1 MEGEMRIGE
10 LSRRV
15 GLSVE
20 LLRAWERR
28 YGLLEPDRSDGG
40 FRLYS
45 PRDEARLRLM
55 QEHIGRGLAPAQ
67 AAKLALAAPIGET
80 GVPEGA
86 QSPQAFTSQL
96 LSSLT
101 AFDGHGAHALFDR
114 MLATLGLEGA
124 IRGVVLPVM
133 REIGRR
139 WEHGVGSVPEEH
151 FATALIQERLLELGR
166 GWDRGH
172 GPRAVLA
179 CPDGELHTL
188 GLVCHGLALRR
199 RGWTVTFLGGGR
211 PLADITSAVERTTA
225 RVVVLAAMASD
236 HLARHA
242 TGLRALGARVPIV
255 VGGHGAD
262 DMSAGYV
269 GARLLAGDPIAAGDQ
284 LSAIYGS

>member
-1 MEGEMRIGE
+1 MRIGE

-15 GLSVE
+15 GLSVD

-28 YGLLEPDRSDGG
+28 YGLLEPDRSEGG

-45 PRDEARLRLM
+45 ARDEARLRLM
-55 QEHIGRGLAPAQ
+55 QEHIARGLAPAQ
-67 AAKLALAAPIGET
+67 AAKLALAAPIGAT

-86 QSPQAFTSQL
+86 RSPQAFTSQL
-96 LSSLT
+96 VSSLT
-101 AFDGHGAHALFDR
+101 GFDGHGAHTLFDR

-139 WEHGVGSVPEEH
+139 WEHGVGSVPEEQ

-179 CPDGELHTL
+179 CPEGELHTV

-211 PLADITSAVERTTA
+211 PLGDIASAADRTGA
-225 RVVVLAAMASD
+225 RVVVLVAMASD
-236 HLARHA
+236 NLARHA
-242 TGLRALGARVPIV
+242 TGLRALAARVPIV

-262 DMSAGYV
+262 DMSASYV
-269 GARLLAGDPIAAGDQ
+269 GARLLVGDPVAAGDQ